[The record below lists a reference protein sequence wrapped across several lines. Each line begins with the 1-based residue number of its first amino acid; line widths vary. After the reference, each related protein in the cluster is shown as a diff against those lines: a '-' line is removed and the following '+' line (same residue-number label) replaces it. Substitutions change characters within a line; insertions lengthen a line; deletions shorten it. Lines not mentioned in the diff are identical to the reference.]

1 MGEVFRYVG
10 QILTTPMFDLG
21 GNPIS
26 LASIFSIL
34 FLLALVIFGAQILCT
49 WLQRAVLSRLGIN
62 RGLQEVFKVVSKY
75 LIIAIGTITV
85 LQSAGINLN
94 SLAVFA
100 SVVGIGIGLGL
111 QNLASNFFSGLIIVF
126 EQTLKVGDYVEVGKL
141 RGTIERISIRSTIVR
156 TPDDVFVI
164 VPNLKFIQDD
174 TVNWSYGG
182 QTCRLHIPV
191 SVAYDSDPV
200 AVTEALLAAARLEP
214 RVLSYPAAD
223 VWMRAF
229 EDSGIL
235 YELLVWIDQPPL
247 QEPIKSSL
255 NFRIEYELR
264 QRHIEIPYPQRVVHL
279 KNIDALK
286 LGAPPSTSPSGDSQ
300 TTAPLRPANRT
311 SPRPSLRDLLRRMTY
326 FENCSE
332 SELLALVASGYRK
345 AFSCGEVIC
354 EEGEPSDAFYIILHG
369 QVEVLS
375 PRTSTYITSLHEG
388 EFFGEIALLTGTPR
402 TATVR
407 TLTDTTLFVI
417 ERQQLQVLLSQYHDL
432 AEQIAAKLSARK
444 QMLLDLGVMQ
454 PEHEETGEKDALSWV
469 RDRLS
474 SLFGITL

>member
-10 QILTTPMFDLG
+10 QFMTTPILDLG

-26 LASIFSIL
+26 IASIFSIL
-34 FLLALVIFGAQILCT
+34 FMLALVVFGAQILCS

-62 RGLQEVFKVVSKY
+62 RGLQEVVKVTSKY
-75 LIIAIGTITV
+75 LIIAIGAVTV

-100 SVVGIGIGLGL
+100 SVVGIGVGFGL

-126 EQTLKVGDYVEVGKL
+126 EQTIKVGDYVEVGSL

-164 VPNLKFIQDD
+164 VPNQKFIQDN

-191 SVAYDSDPV
+191 LVAYDSDPV
-200 AVTEALLAAARLEP
+200 NVTEALLTAARLEP
-214 RVLSYPAAD
+214 RVLSFPAAD
-223 VWMRAF
+223 VWMRTF
-229 EDSGIL
+229 EDNGIL
-235 YELLVWIDQPPL
+235 YELLVWVDQPPL

-264 QRHIEIPYPQRVVHL
+264 QRHIEIPYPQRVVHI
-279 KNIDALK
+279 KSSDHHK
-286 LGAPPSTSPSGDSQ
+286 LMPSPIATPPDPQTS
-300 TTAPLRPANRT
+300 APLRPLGKT
-311 SPRPSLRDLLRRMTY
+311 SSRPSLRDLLRRMSY
-326 FENCSE
+326 FETCSE
-332 SELLALVASGYRK
+332 SEMLALVASGYRK
-345 AFSCGEVIC
+345 VFRTGEVIC
-354 EEGEPSDAFYIILHG
+354 REGEPSDAFYIILHG
-369 QVEVLS
+369 QVEVIS
-375 PRTSTYITSLHEG
+375 ERTNVYITTLHDG

-407 TLTDTTLFVI
+407 TLVDTTLFVI
-417 ERQQLQVLLSQYHDL
+417 ERLQLQTLLVQHHEL
-432 AEQIAAKLSARK
+432 AEQIAAKLSERK
-444 QMLLDLGVMQ
+444 QMLLELGVIV
-454 PEHEETGEKDALSWV
+454 PDNGEPSEKDVLWWV
-469 RDRLS
+469 RDRLNA
-474 SLFGITL
+474 LFGIQW